1 MSAEEELSERRRE
14 ARRALEDAPDGRLPL
29 PYRRRI
35 RAVFGPC
42 EGPLPDV
49 PLGRRRRVA
58 LARLSAERVL
68 PVWEA
73 ERPQD
78 RRPQRMLEL
87 AEALLEG
94 REDPVVADRELGD
107 FMVEVGTLGSGS
119 SPAISARADSSGMAA
134 IDVLA
139 TGLSGDY
146 GPDLPETTDDDDLDP
161 DSWETEYYA
170 SLAAGSYPGAPD
182 EDVEARRAFWRWYLD
197 EAVPAAYRSVDG

>member
-197 EAVPAAYRSVDG
+197 EAAPAAYRSAGG

>member
-78 RRPQRMLEL
+78 RRPQRMIEL

-134 IDVLA
+134 
-139 TGLSGDY
+139 LSVVSTAVTGDY
-146 GPDLPETTDDDDLDP
+146 GDLPEELDDDDLDP

-182 EDVEARRAFWRWYLD
+182 EDVEARRAFWRFYLD
-197 EAVPAAYRSVDG
+197 EAVPAAYRSLGG